1 MTLSPSPG
9 APSLPPGAPTFVPDA
24 QQQRAIDHPLA
35 PLRIVAG
42 AGSGKTEVM
51 AQRVVSLVQRG
62 AVGDHEVL
70 GLTFSNKAAANLRDR
85 IVRRLG
91 PGNRVQVATY
101 HGFGAQIIREH
112 TIALGL
118 PSEPRL
124 LDRARSFQ
132 LLLDEFHRV
141 DLPNRKLGRPQQ
153 LVEETLTLSS
163 SLADHLVTV
172 EALRADCL
180 AMAGNRS
187 LTPWVRRVARSRAD
201 LCILLDAYAAAKRR
215 LGVLDFGDQIA
226 LAVEAVRS
234 DPSIADALRHRYRAV
249 LLDEFQDTNVAQR
262 ELLKIVWV
270 DGFPDGAAP
279 LTAVG
284 DDLQS
289 IYGFRGAHVDNLI
302 HFDRHVPGTTTVG
315 LETNYR
321 STDRIVALANHIQ
334 ANIAVAL
341 PKTLRPHVAHGAV
354 AAVPIESFV
363 AADDRAEAQAI
374 ASRIAKVGA
383 PWSEIAILCRKRR
396 LIGPIAEAL
405 DDAGIPVEIIGL
417 GGLLLRPEIVDTVA
431 WLRLLALPEGSPEA
445 NVALLRI
452 AQGPSYRIGLRDLAT
467 LARADRAARVERAS
481 SGSSA
486 ASESPADT
494 IPSDDSSERVVP
506 PADPGL
512 DLRRALDG
520 RDVPGLSA
528 QAWNRLAG
536 FRSSLSSLRR
546 VMDRRT
552 MVDTI
557 EAVIVEA
564 GLWGVVD
571 AVGHENLLRFL
582 HLAHSFEPLDG
593 PRTVESFLGYLGLVE
608 LSEDDPA
615 ESTAIANDAVQLMT
629 IHQAKGLEFDTVF
642 VPGLAG
648 SGSSRIFPDRRA
660 TGNGATVAAALPHWL
675 RLDNDGFTAP
685 PNSRAEEAR
694 LKAHVDQQQTYE
706 ELRLLYVAV
715 TRARRRLIVSAAHWY
730 SGPQKPQ
737 GISEFYTL
745 LLSRPDLVTEA
756 ERAPAATENPEMQA
770 KRRRQQAALDA
781 RLAPSIPTTPP
792 SARSKARRT
801 PETPA
806 LFDLRV
812 SVEQR
817 SEPAPLALATTSVVT
832 FAQCPRRY
840 EWSFVKRLPRRPNPA
855 AAFGTAIHRW
865 IETKASGQLILG
877 LDDDERPEQVAQV
890 DQESEFG
897 SDIGSDIGSNRGSD
911 IGDAAIDR
919 SPAEANA
926 LGFVALEATRWDRC
940 QTAFLSSPYAAV
952 MPQRVEAPF
961 TLLVTGHS
969 GRTDVVRG
977 RIDAVYERDSVIEV
991 VDFKT
996 GRFPHDGD
1004 ASASVQLDIYALVAV
1019 RQWGVIPERLR
1030 TSFVYLAPNGSADLV
1045 VVSTDWSAEAVER
1058 AGDQLADRLSRIS
1071 AGQFSPHGGPWCSGC
1086 DFASF
1091 CSGAHGTSASRHHG

>member
-1 MTLSPSPG
+1 MTLSQTPEAS
-9 APSLPPGAPTFVPDA
+9 SFVPDA

-62 AVGDHEVL
+62 AVADHEVL

-85 IVRRLG
+85 IIRRLG

-101 HGFGAQIIREH
+101 HGFGAQIISEH

-132 LLLDEFHRV
+132 LLLNEFHRV

-172 EALRADCL
+172 AALRADCL
-180 AMAGNRS
+180 SMAADRS
-187 LTPWVRRVARSRAD
+187 LTPWVRRVARSRVD

-234 DPSIADALRHRYRAV
+234 DPSIAEALRHRYRAV

-262 ELLKIVWV
+262 ELLKLVWV
-270 DGFPDGAAP
+270 DGFPDGTAP

-302 HFDRHVPGTTTVG
+302 HFDRHVPGTTSVE

-321 STDRIVALANHIQ
+321 STDPIVALANHVQ

-341 PKTLRPHVAHGAV
+341 PKTLRPHVAVGPDAV
-354 AAVPIESFV
+354 LPDAVVRDAVVPIESFV
-363 AADDRAEAQAI
+363 AADDRAEAQTI

-405 DDAGIPVEIIGL
+405 GDAGIPVEIVGL
-417 GGLLLRPEIVDTVA
+417 GGLLVRPEIVDTVA
-431 WLRLLALPEGSPEA
+431 WLRLIALPEGSPEA

-452 AQGPSYRIGLRDLAT
+452 AQGPSYRIGIRDLAT
-467 LARADRAARVERAS
+467 LTRADRAERAARPPDDTLS
-481 SGSSA
+481 DA
-486 ASESPADT
+486 APPDET
-494 IPSDDSSERVVP
+494 LSDDSSARVVHSS
-506 PADPGL
+506 DPGL
-512 DLRRALDG
+512 DLRRVLDG

-528 QAWNRLAG
+528 QAWNRLSGLRASM
-536 FRSSLSSLRR
+536 SSVRR
-546 VMDRRT
+546 VMDRRS

-564 GLWGVVD
+564 GLWNVVD
-571 AVGHENLLRFL
+571 GVGHENLLRFL

-593 PRTVESFLGYLGLVE
+593 PRTVESFLDYLGLIE

-615 ESTAIANDAVQLMT
+615 EATAIANDAVQLMT

-685 PNSRAEEAR
+685 PNSKAEEAR

-715 TRARRRLIVSAAHWY
+715 TRARRRLVVSAAQWY

-737 GISEFYTL
+737 GVSEFYEL
-745 LLSRPDLVTEA
+745 LLSRPDLVVETD
-756 ERAPAATENPEMQA
+756 RAPAATENPEMQA
-770 KRRRQQAALDA
+770 KRRRQQAAIDA
-781 RLAPSIPTTPP
+781 RRTPATTTTP
-792 SARSKARRT
+792 AATRSKARRT

-806 LFDLRV
+806 LFDLRM
-812 SVEQR
+812 SA
-817 SEPAPLALATTSVVT
+817 EPTGESAPLALATTSVVT

-840 EWSFVKRLPRRPNPA
+840 EWSVVKRLPRRLNPA

-865 IETKASGQLILG
+865 IETKASGQLVLG
-877 LDDDERPEQVAQV
+877 LDDESATQVE
-890 DQESEFG
+890 QESELG
-897 SDIGSDIGSNRGSD
+897 LELGLELGDADIGRLPDEA
-911 IGDAAIDR
+911 DA
-919 SPAEANA
+919 S
-926 LGFVALEATRWDRC
+926 GFVAPGGPTRWDRC
-940 QTAFLSSPYAAV
+940 QAAFLSSPYAGS

-961 TLLVTGHS
+961 TLVVPGHS

-977 RIDAVYERDSVIEV
+977 RIDAVYERDSVIEI

-996 GRFPHDGD
+996 GRFPHEGD
-1004 ASASVQLDIYALVAV
+1004 ESAAVQLDIYALVAV
-1019 RQWGVIPERLR
+1019 RQWGVVPERLR
-1030 TSFVYLAPNGSADLV
+1030 TSFVYLAPNGSTDVV

-1058 AGDQLADRLSRIS
+1058 ASGQLADRLARIS
-1071 AGQFSPHGGPWCSGC
+1071 AGQFSPNGGPWCGGC

-1091 CSGAHGTSASRHHG
+1091 CSGAPAPSRLPRPAARRDVSSD

>member
-1 MTLSPSPG
+1 MTSSHTPG
-9 APSLPPGAPTFVPDA
+9 ASSFAADA

-62 AVGDHEVL
+62 AVADHEVL

-118 PSEPRL
+118 PGEPRL

-132 LLLDEFHRV
+132 LLLEEFHRV

-180 AMAGNRS
+180 AMADDRS

-201 LCILLDAYAAAKRR
+201 LCILLDAYASAKRR

-234 DPSIADALRHRYRAV
+234 DPSIANALRHRYKSV

-262 ELLKIVWV
+262 ELLKLVWV
-270 DGFPDGAAP
+270 DGFPDGDAP

-321 STDRIVALANHIQ
+321 STDCIVALANHVQ

-341 PKTLRPHVAHGAV
+341 PKTLRPPVADGRGAV
-354 AAVPIESFV
+354 IPIESFV

-405 DDAGIPVEIIGL
+405 DDAGIPVEIVGL
-417 GGLLLRPEIVDTVA
+417 GGLLVRPEVVDTVA
-431 WLRLLALPEGSPEA
+431 WLRLLALPEGAAEA

-452 AQGPSYRIGLRDLAT
+452 AQGPSYRVGLRDLAA
-467 LARADRAARVERAS
+467 LARADRAARTVRAAHAS
-481 SGSSA
+481 SASSA
-486 ASESPADT
+486 STENASRETPSDET
-494 IPSDDSSERVVP
+494 PSDDSSERVGP
-506 PADPGL
+506 PSDPGL
-512 DLRRALDG
+512 DLRRALQES
-520 RDVPGLSA
+520 DVPGLSA
-528 QAWNRLAG
+528 DAWSRLAG
-536 FRSSLSSLRR
+536 LRASLSSLRR
-546 VMDRRT
+546 VMDRRS

-564 GLWGVVD
+564 GLWSVVD

-582 HLAHSFEPLDG
+582 HLAHSFEPLNG
-593 PRTVESFLGYLGLVE
+593 PRTVESFLDYLGLVE
-608 LSEDDPA
+608 LSDDDPA
-615 ESTAIANDAVQLMT
+615 EATAIANDAVQLMT

-715 TRARRRLIVSAAHWY
+715 TRARRRLVVSAAHWY

-737 GISEFYTL
+737 GVSEFYTL
-745 LLSRPDLVTEA
+745 LLSRPDLVTETD
-756 ERAPAATENPEMQA
+756 RAPAATENPDTQA

-781 RLAPSIPTTPP
+781 RRAPPIAATPP
-792 SARSKARRT
+792 AARSKARRT

-806 LFDLRV
+806 LFDLRA
-812 SVEQR
+812 SA
-817 SEPAPLALATTSVVT
+817 EPRREPPPLALATTSVVT
-832 FAQCPRRY
+832 YAQCPRRY

-865 IETKASGQLILG
+865 IETKASGQFVLG
-877 LDDDERPEQVAQV
+877 LDD
-890 DQESEFG
+890 
-897 SDIGSDIGSNRGSD
+897 
-911 IGDAAIDR
+911 
-919 SPAEANA
+919 
-926 LGFVALEATRWDRC
+926 
-940 QTAFLSSPYAAV
+940 
-952 MPQRVEAPF
+952 
-961 TLLVTGHS
+961 
-969 GRTDVVRG
+969 
-977 RIDAVYERDSVIEV
+977 
-991 VDFKT
+991 
-996 GRFPHDGD
+996 
-1004 ASASVQLDIYALVAV
+1004 
-1019 RQWGVIPERLR
+1019 
-1030 TSFVYLAPNGSADLV
+1030 
-1045 VVSTDWSAEAVER
+1045 ER
-1058 AGDQLADRLSRIS
+1058 AAQTDHEG
-1071 AGQFSPHGGPWCSGC
+1071 
-1086 DFASF
+1086 
-1091 CSGAHGTSASRHHG
+1091 

>member
-1 MTLSPSPG
+1 MTV
-9 APSLPPGAPTFVPDA
+9 LPIAGSPTFIPDA

-62 AVGDHEVL
+62 AVREHEVL

-91 PGNRVQVATY
+91 PGNRVQVSTY

-132 LLLDEFHRV
+132 LLLDEFHRI

-180 AMAGNRS
+180 AMADDRS
-187 LTPWVRRVARSRAD
+187 LTPWVRRVARSRGD
-201 LCILLDAYAAAKRR
+201 LCILLDAYATAKRR

-234 DPSIADALRHRYRAV
+234 DPSIADALRNRYRAV

-262 ELLKIVWV
+262 ELLKMVWV

-302 HFDRHVPGTTTVG
+302 HFDRHVPGTITVG

-321 STDRIVALANHIQ
+321 STDRIVALANRVQ
-334 ANIAVAL
+334 AAIAVAL
-341 PKTLRPHVAHGAV
+341 PKMLRPHIARELAL
-354 AAVPIESFV
+354 PIESFV

-374 ASRIAKVGA
+374 AARVAAVGA

-405 DDAGIPVEIIGL
+405 DDAGIPVEIVGL
-417 GGLLLRPEIVDTVA
+417 GGLLVRPEIVDTVA
-431 WLRLLALPEGSPEA
+431 WLRLLALPEGAAEA
-445 NVALLRI
+445 NVALLRL
-452 AQGPSYRIGLRDLAT
+452 AGGPTYRIGLRDLAA
-467 LARADRAARVERAS
+467 LARADRAGRAAR
-481 SGSSA
+481 
-486 ASESPADT
+486 
-494 IPSDDSSERVVP
+494 PSTEQPPDGVMSDEAMSDRTLSDESSEGAMSDEAMSDRTLSDESSEPVAV

-512 DLRRALDG
+512 DLRRVLDG
-520 RDVPGLSA
+520 RDIPGLSA
-528 QAWNRLAG
+528 AAWNRLADLRAALAALRHVLER
-536 FRSSLSSLRR
+536 RS
-546 VMDRRT
+546 

-557 EAVIVEA
+557 EAVIASA
-564 GLWGVVD
+564 GLWSVVD

-582 HLAHSFEPLDG
+582 HLAQSFEPLDG
-593 PRTVESFLGYLGLVE
+593 PRTVESFLDYLGLVE
-608 LSEDDPA
+608 MSEDDPA
-615 ESTAIANDAVQLMT
+615 EATAIANDAVQLMT

-694 LKAHVDQQQTYE
+694 MKAHVDQQQTYE

-715 TRARRRLIVSAAHWY
+715 TRARRRLVVSAAHWY

-737 GISEFYTL
+737 GVSEFYTL
-745 LLSRPDLVTEA
+745 LLDPPGLVVETD
-756 ERAPAATENPEMQA
+756 RAPAATENPEMQA
-770 KRRRQQAALDA
+770 KLRRQQAALDA
-781 RLAPSIPTTPP
+781 RRAPAIETTPEP
-792 SARSKARRT
+792 ALRRARRT
-801 PETPA
+801 PDTPA
-806 LFDLRV
+806 LFDLRA
-812 SVEQR
+812 SAELP
-817 SEPAPLALATTSVVT
+817 SEPAPLALAATAVVT
-832 FAQCPRRY
+832 YAQCPRRY

-865 IETKASGQLILG
+865 IETKASGQFVLG
-877 LDDDERPEQVAQV
+877 LDDASVPGV
-890 DQESEFG
+890 DQECDLGLDLEEA
-897 SDIGSDIGSNRGSD
+897 D
-911 IGDAAIDR
+911 IDR
-919 SPAEANA
+919 SPGETDATAFTG
-926 LGFVALEATRWDRC
+926 LDQATRWDRC
-940 QTAFLSSPYAAV
+940 QAAFLSSPYAGL

-961 TLLVTGHS
+961 TLVVPGDA
-969 GRTDVVRG
+969 GRADVVRG
-977 RIDAVYERDSVIEV
+977 RIDAVYDRDSVIEI

-1004 ASASVQLDIYALVAV
+1004 ASASVQLDIYAIVAV
-1019 RQWGVIPERLR
+1019 RQWGVTPERLR
-1030 TSFVYLAPNGSADLV
+1030 TSFVYLAPNGSADVV

-1058 AGDQLADRLSRIS
+1058 ATGQLADRLARIR
-1071 AGQFSPHGGPWCSGC
+1071 AGQFSPHGGPWCGGC
-1086 DFASF
+1086 DFAAF
-1091 CSGAHGTSASRHHG
+1091 CSGAHRP

>member
-1 MTLSPSPG
+1 MTRSPTPV
-9 APSLPPGAPTFVPDA
+9 APTYAPDA

-51 AQRVVSLVQRG
+51 AQRVVSLVERG

-91 PGNRVQVATY
+91 PGNRVQVTTY

-112 TIALGL
+112 AIALGL
-118 PSEPRL
+118 PGEPRL

-132 LLLDEFHRV
+132 LLLEEFHRV

-153 LVEETLTLSS
+153 LVEETLTLAS

-172 EALRADCL
+172 EVLRDDCL
-180 AMAGNRS
+180 AMAENRS

-201 LCILLDAYAAAKRR
+201 LCILLDAYATAKRR

-234 DPSIADALRHRYRAV
+234 DPSVADALRQRYKAV

-262 ELLKIVWV
+262 ELLKLVWV

-321 STDRIVALANHIQ
+321 STPPIVALANHVQ

-341 PKTLRPHVAHGAV
+341 PKTLRPHVDDGAD
-354 AAVPIESFV
+354 AFVPIESFV

-374 ASRIAKVGA
+374 AMRIAKVGA
-383 PWSEIAILCRKRR
+383 PWAEIAILCRKRR

-405 DDAGIPVEIIGL
+405 DNAGIPVEIVGL
-417 GGLLLRPEIVDTVA
+417 GGLLIRPEIVDTVA
-431 WLRLLALPEGSPEA
+431 WLRLLALPEGAPEA

-452 AQGPSYRIGLRDLAT
+452 AQGPSYRIGLRDLAV
-467 LARADRAARVERAS
+467 LARADRAAR
-481 SGSSA
+481 A
-486 ASESPADT
+486 ARSPSENPADAV
-494 IPSDDSSERVVP
+494 PSDDSSERVVVP
-506 PADPGL
+506 SDPGL
-512 DLRRALDG
+512 DLRRVLDE
-520 RDVPGLSA
+520 RDVAGLSA
-528 QAWNRLAG
+528 DAWSRLGDMRA
-536 FRSSLSSLRR
+536 SLSSLRR
-546 VMDRRT
+546 VMERRS
-552 MVDTI
+552 MLDTI

-564 GLWGVVD
+564 GLWSVVD
-571 AVGHENLLRFL
+571 PVGHENLLRFL

-593 PRTVESFLGYLGLVE
+593 PRTVESFLAYLGLIE

-615 ESTAIANDAVQLMT
+615 EATAIANDAVQLMT

-685 PNSRAEEAR
+685 PASRAEEDR
-694 LKAHVDQQQTYE
+694 LKAHVDKQQTYE

-715 TRARRRLIVSAAHWY
+715 TRARQRLVVSAAHWY

-737 GISEFYTL
+737 GVSEFYTL
-745 LLSRPDLVTEA
+745 LLSRPDLVTETD
-756 ERAPAATENPEMQA
+756 RAPAATENPEMQA
-770 KRRRQQAALDA
+770 KRRRQQAANDA
-781 RLAPSIPTTPP
+781 RRATPLSPTPP
-792 SARSKARRT
+792 PSRSKARRV

-812 SVEQR
+812 SA
-817 SEPAPLALATTSVVT
+817 EPLRASGPLALATTSVVT
-832 FAQCPRRY
+832 YAQCPRRY

-855 AAFGTAIHRW
+855 AVFGTAIHRW
-865 IETKASGQLILG
+865 IETTASGQLVLG
-877 LDDDERPEQVAQV
+877 LDNDEVLEQAP
-890 DQESEFG
+890 QESGLGMEAG
-897 SDIGSDIGSNRGSD
+897 HAD
-911 IGDAAIDR
+911 IDR
-919 SPAEANA
+919 STDEADASGFAA
-926 LGFVALEATRWDRC
+926 LDEPTRWERC
-940 QTAFLSSPYAAV
+940 QSAFLSSPYAGV
-952 MPQRVEAPF
+952 VPQRVEAPF
-961 TLLVTGHS
+961 TLVVPGITGRS
-969 GRTDVVRG
+969 DVVRG
-977 RIDAVYERDSVIEV
+977 RIDAVYERDSMVEI

-1004 ASASVQLDIYALVAV
+1004 GSASVQLDIYAIVAV
-1019 RQWGVIPERLR
+1019 RQWGVVPERLR
-1030 TSFVYLAPNGSADLV
+1030 TSFVYLGPNGSADVV
-1045 VVSTDWSAEAVER
+1045 VVSTDWSADAVER
-1058 AGDQLADRLSRIS
+1058 ASGQLADRLARIS
-1071 AGQFSPHGGPWCSGC
+1071 AGQFSPHGGAWCGGC

-1091 CSGAHGTSASRHHG
+1091 CSGAYR